1 MIKINGKTVFSC
13 YPDGTGAFYEMWLEK
28 KANMVRMR
36 EMSTLRAFLE
46 LEKNGEDLKKDWNQ
60 TFSGKRQGIKN
71 RNNT

>member
-1 MIKINGKTVFSC
+1 MNYMKSVCNRKRNWFLK
-13 YPDGTGAFYEMWLEK
+13 MWLEK

-60 TFSGKRQGIKN
+60 TFSGKSRV
-71 RNNT
+71 